1 MRAAFAVLFGLLM
14 QTAALFQPPRILQ
27 IVREPIKPGQ
37 DDAYR
42 VIEEEIAR
50 ISAAEGCPHPYLAAE
65 SLTGSKEMWWFN
77 GYQSP
82 AEQKQVA
89 DAYAKNTRLMSS
101 LQRQSARKSVLT
113 MKPIELVATYRPDLS
128 GGAPWTVGDGR
139 FLVITVTTRPGKR
152 DGTVFE
158 TPDRTYLVVRSTPT
172 REAADRLAEPGSTVF
187 VVRPTLSFP
196 AREWIASDVS
206 FWGQTSQT
214 PR

>member
-1 MRAAFAVLFGLLM
+1 M
-14 QTAALFQPPRILQ
+14 QTAALSQPPQILQ

-42 VIEEEIAR
+42 VIEEETAR

-65 SLTGSKEMWWFN
+65 SLTGSKEIWWFN

-82 AEQKQVA
+82 AEQKRVA
-89 DAYAKNTRLMSS
+89 DAYARNTRLISS

-113 MKPIELVATYRPDLS
+113 LKPIELVATYRPDMS
-128 GGAPWTVGDGR
+128 GGTPWGIGSGR

-158 TPDRTYLVVRSTPT
+158 TPDRSYLVVRSTPT

-187 VVRPTLSFP
+187 VVRPTFSFP
-196 AREWIASDVS
+196 SPEWIAADAS
-206 FWGQTSQT
+206 FWTPTSRSQ
-214 PR
+214 R